1 MRRENG
7 KASIEERISDSFRE
21 LVRKKDPDKITV
33 REIADGAGVIRA
45 TFYNHFKDKADLL
58 QYMIRT
64 DIIEPVHGLMRSR
77 MHREAVVL
85 IFQTMKQ
92 DEAFFLR
99 AAGMTK
105 PVPFEEIAY
114 ICIYDL
120 IYDHIKEAGV
130 TKLDHPWLT
139 VRMISDMYAHI
150 ISYIAMEWIH
160 TGMQIS
166 PEEVGLVFEYIGT
179 RPLWDI
185 LSAIERDPS
194 VVSVLTESPKIRF

>member
-1 MRRENG
+1 MRRETE
-7 KASIEERISDSFRE
+7 KASIEEKISDSFRE
-21 LVRKKDPDKITV
+21 LVKKKDPDKITV

-64 DIIEPVHGLMRSR
+64 EIIEPVHGLMRSR

-85 IFQTMKQ
+85 IFQSMKR
-92 DEAFFLR
+92 DGDFYLR
-99 AAGMTK
+99 AAEMTK

-120 IYDHIKEAGV
+120 IYDHMKEAGV
-130 TKLDHPWLT
+130 KKLDHPWLT
-139 VRMISDMYAHI
+139 VRMISNMYAHI
-150 ISYIAMEWIH
+150 ISFIAIEWIR

-179 RPLWDI
+179 KPLWDI
-185 LSAIERDPS
+185 LAAIERDPS
-194 VVSVLTESPKIRF
+194 VVNVLTENPRPRF